1 MCMYIS
7 HPLYPFIHL
16 LINTWIASIFWDILN
31 DDSVNIGVY
40 ISFQISVFIFSDIYS
55 GVEFLDHV
63 IVLFL
68 VFW

>member
-1 MCMYIS
+1 MHVYITS
-7 HPLYPFIHL
+7 SLSIHSSVDKHL
-16 LINTWIASIFWDILN
+16 DCFYILDILN
-31 DDSVNIGVY
+31 DDTVNIGVY

-63 IVLFL
+63 IFLFL